1 MNRYD
6 RQQRIAGWDQER
18 LEGSEVMVVGR
29 GWLGTFTAWA
39 LASMGVGTI
48 LWVGRP
54 RRPAHRLARWFLS
67 DTPFPGSSLYEY
79 PFRVE
84 YKHDLGWAIGSAHV
98 GALVCCSEAPE
109 ERAVCRLAA
118 EERQVFWF
126 AGSAAGGG
134 WFGLGD
140 GPHGRAGKDHPV
152 VALAVASVLA
162 DAVRETLCPLHEGL
176 LPLDGPLELS
186 PPPRSRK
193 VSGTM
198 QAASEPGCAIL
209 VGAGGIGVYAATALA
224 ATGHHVHLVDFD
236 RVEETNLNRQGLFS
250 PGDAARG
257 ARKSR
262 AAHRALRRLFREASL
277 SSEVRRVDAGYR
289 EVLANFEPRPTALLS
304 AVDNARARLVL
315 QEIGAE
321 LGLPVIQGGTDTF
334 AADCFTQMPGGPSLD
349 DQMHGAL
356 SAAAGREGQR
366 RRRRGGCA
374 GDPSYVVP
382 GMLAGA
388 LMAHRFLGLHAG
400 LDDHSPIRWRTG
412 SLPVVQRSVT
422 DGFAFPELVD

>member
-18 LEGSEVMVVGR
+18 LEGAEVLVVGR

-39 LASMGVGTI
+39 LASMGVGTV

-54 RRPAHRLARWFLS
+54 ARPAHRLARWFLS
-67 DTPFPGSSLYEY
+67 GTPFPGCSLYEY

-84 YKHDLGWAIGSAHV
+84 YKHDLAWVIGSTHV
-98 GALVCCSEAPE
+98 GALVCCSEDPD

-118 EERQVFWF
+118 EDRQIPWF
-126 AGSAAGGG
+126 AGSAARGG
-134 WFGLGD
+134 WFGQG
-140 GPHGRAGKDHPV
+140 GVPHGRQRKDHPA

-176 LPLDGPLELS
+176 LPLDGPLELR
-186 PPPRSRK
+186 PPRSPGADG
-193 VSGTM
+193 GTTP
-198 QAASEPGCAIL
+198 AAPGCAVL

-236 RVEETNLNRQGLFS
+236 RVEETNLNRQGLFT
-250 PGDAARG
+250 PGDAARR
-257 ARKSR
+257 AHKSR
-262 AAHRALRRLFREASL
+262 AAHRALGRLIRGAPL

-289 EVLANFEPRPTALLS
+289 EVLASFEPRPTALLS

-334 AADCFTQMPGGPSLD
+334 AADCFTQMPGGTSLD
-349 DQMHGAL
+349 EQMHGAL
-356 SAAAGREGQR
+356 SAAAGREGR
-366 RRRRGGCA
+366 PRHRRGGCA

-388 LMAHRFLGLHAG
+388 LMAHRFVGLQAG
-400 LDDHSPIRWRTG
+400 LDEGSPIRWRTG